1 MKYGNIVTL
10 SVRLATSDKF
20 SNYEVQTFTLPN
32 GYKPLIS
39 VRVPCMLHNNP
50 IDNPAF
56 GYTDIGYCAIE
67 IGGAFMIRNFT
78 GSTAKYA
85 IVSVTYIAT

>member
-1 MKYGNIVTL
+1 
-10 SVRLATSDKF
+10 
-20 SNYEVQTFTLPN
+20 
-32 GYKPLIS
+32 
-39 VRVPCMLHNNP
+39 MLHNNP